1 MRGRGLPEVA
11 RSELEV
17 LKVLWEEGRL
27 AAREVHERLAADQ
40 GWAYSTTRTVLDRMV
55 KKGLLE
61 RGSFHGVYL
70 YRPRISRPLGL
81 ARLVRDFAE
90 RVLELDSAAVL
101 PLFARS
107 EALSAEEVAELSRLL
122 EEAEGAE
129 EGEGGR

>member
-1 MRGRGLPEVA
+1 MP
-11 RSELEV
+11 RSTTST
-17 LKVLWEEGRL
+17 KKR
-27 AAREVHERLAADQ
+27 RS

-70 YRPRISRPLGL
+70 YQPRISRPLGL

-107 EALSAEEVAELSRLL
+107 EALSEEEVAELSRLL
-122 EEAEGAE
+122 EAAGADDE
-129 EGEGGR
+129 EGEGSR